1 MQISKVWV
9 SAFGEFSLEEQ
20 WTMTIAWYLVKAGR
34 GAVWVIMDIQT
45 LTQAGLEQR
54 VAEARADSPHC

>member
-9 SAFGEFSLEEQ
+9 SAFGKFSLEEQ
-20 WTMTIAWYLVKAGR
+20 WTMIIAWYLVKAGR

-54 VAEARADSPHC
+54 VAEA